1 MARQRAILILQVR
14 AGQLRASQ
22 AARQLHI
29 SRQRYYQWE
38 KRALRALLQALEDQ
52 PRGRPRNRQNP
63 QQQQLQRQVQQLQ
76 KQVQLFEEKERL
88 RQLLKTLEEPR
99 SDRGSSSKKNSK

>member
-1 MARQRAILILQVR
+1 MSRSRTDQLARQRAILILQVR
-14 AGQLRASQ
+14 AGQITVRQ
-22 AARQLHI
+22 AARQLNI

-38 KRALRALLQALEDQ
+38 KRALQAILQALRDQ

-76 KQVQLFEEKERL
+76 RQVQLFEEKERL
-88 RQLLKTLEEPR
+88 RQLIKTMEEPR
-99 SDRGSSSKKNSK
+99 S